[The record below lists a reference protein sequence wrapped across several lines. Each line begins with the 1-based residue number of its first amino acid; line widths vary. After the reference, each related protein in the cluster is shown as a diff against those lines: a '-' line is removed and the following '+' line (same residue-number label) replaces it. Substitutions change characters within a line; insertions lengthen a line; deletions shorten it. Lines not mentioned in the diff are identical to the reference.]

1 MGTASPQVSRSRIPS
16 QKFALWVGIVSI
28 VMIFGSLTSAY
39 IVRRSA
45 GNWYE
50 FKLPNIFFVNTVV
63 IVLSSVTL
71 HFSYNAFKKGREKA
85 YKILLMTTFALGMAF
100 VILQYEGWQA
110 LNAIGATFKVK
121 FFCIRDFR
129 VTCCPRFRRNCSPDG
144 RFGACFFT
152 TFQTNQTSALT
163 SGTRSTVLAF
173 CGRIMGVFDCFLHVA
188 ILNNLSDRIQVL
200 LSIID

>member
-1 MGTASPQVSRSRIPS
+1 MATASPQVTRSRIPS

-50 FKLPNIFFVNTVV
+50 FKLPNIFFVNTLV

-85 YKILLMTTFALGMAF
+85 YKILLLTTFALGLAF

-110 LNAIGATFKVK
+110 LNAIGATFKVNPSSSFVYVISGLHAAHVLGGIAALMVASVHAFLLPFK
-121 FFCIRDFR
+121 PTKRRVLRLELVVQYWHFVDVLWVYLIVFFM
-129 VTCCPRFRRNCSPDG
+129 S
-144 RFGACFFT
+144 
-152 TFQTNQTSALT
+152 QS
-163 SGTRSTVLAF
+163 
-173 CGRIMGVFDCFLHVA
+173 
-188 ILNNLSDRIQVL
+188 
-200 LSIID
+200 